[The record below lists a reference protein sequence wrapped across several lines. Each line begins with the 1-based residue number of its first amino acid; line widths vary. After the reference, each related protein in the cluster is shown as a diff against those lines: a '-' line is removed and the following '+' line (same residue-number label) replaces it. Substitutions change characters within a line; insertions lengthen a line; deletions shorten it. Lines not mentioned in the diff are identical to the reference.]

1 MIESAAL
8 FGMAGGVVG
17 AVGSVPYLRDTLR
30 RVTVP
35 HRGSWFIWGVLEL
48 VALASQQAD
57 GARWSLL
64 PLASQALGTWLVFGL
79 ALGLGCGGLSR
90 TDMALTCLAGVG
102 VAGWFL
108 VDEPVVATTCAMAA
122 DLIAVLM
129 MLPKTWR
136 GPHSETLSMFALASL
151 GGLLTAAAVGSLTV
165 PLLVYPVYFF
175 LVNAAV
181 VGVIAYRRADRSR
194 DRRIVVSPTSRETS
208 IAR

>member
-8 FGMAGGVVG
+8 FGMAGGVLG

-35 HRGSWFIWGVLEL
+35 HRGSWFIWAVLEL
-48 VALASQQAD
+48 VALASQRAD

-64 PLASQALGTWLVFGL
+64 PLACQALGTWLVFGL
-79 ALGLGCGGLSR
+79 ALGWGSGGLSR
-90 TDMALTCLAGVG
+90 GDLALTCLAGAG
-102 VAGWFL
+102 VAGWLL
-108 VDEPVVATTCAMAA
+108 VDEPLVATTCAMAA
-122 DLIAVLM
+122 DLVAVLM

-136 GPHSETLSMFALASL
+136 QPHSETVSMFTLASL
-151 GGLLTAAAVGSLTV
+151 GGVLTAAAVGALTV

-181 VGVIAYRRADRSR
+181 AGVITYRRADRSR
-194 DRRIVVSPTSRETS
+194 VPRTVVSPTSRETS

>member
-1 MIESAAL
+1 MIETAAL
-8 FGMAGGVVG
+8 FGMAGGAIG
-17 AVGSVPYLRDTLR
+17 AVGSLPYLRDTLR

-35 HRGSWFIWGVLEL
+35 HRGSWFIWAVLEL

-79 ALGLGCGGLSR
+79 ALALGSGGLSPV
-90 TDMALTCLAGVG
+90 DLVLTAVAGAG

-108 VDEPVVATTCAMAA
+108 VDEPLVATACAMAA
-122 DLIAVLM
+122 DLLAVLM

-136 GPHSETLSMFALASL
+136 EPHSETVSLFALASL
-151 GGLLTAAAVGSLTV
+151 GGVMTAASVGSVAV

-181 VGVIAYRRADRSR
+181 VAVIVYRRADRPPGP
-194 DRRIVVSPTSRETS
+194 RIVVSPTSRETS